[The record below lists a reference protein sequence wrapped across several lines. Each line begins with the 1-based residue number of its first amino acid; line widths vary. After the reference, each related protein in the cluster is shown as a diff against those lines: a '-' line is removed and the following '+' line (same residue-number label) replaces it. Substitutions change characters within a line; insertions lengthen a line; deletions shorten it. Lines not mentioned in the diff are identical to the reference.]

1 MHEEDNNIISEDEK
15 AKPSSQPKPDKTTRK
30 KLENYLDDL
39 ELKRQLEDWGDFD
52 DEKKPDR
59 KTKK

>member
-1 MHEEDNNIISEDEK
+1 MHEEDDIINEDEK
-15 AKPSSQPKPDKTTRK
+15 TKPANHQKPDKTTRK

-52 DEKKPDR
+52 DEKKPNHKTR
-59 KTKK
+59 K

>member
-1 MHEEDNNIISEDEK
+1 MHEEDDIINEDEK
-15 AKPSSQPKPDKTTRK
+15 TKPGNQQKPDKTTRK

-52 DEKKPDR
+52 DEKKPNR
-59 KTKK
+59 KTRK